1 MLSHGIEEPDSE
13 GEDGE
18 TEKPTK
24 SKPHKKLK
32 PSSTVT
38 NGEAENKSN
47 KGAEEFADIRAS
59 FQPNFSDDDENG
71 FHKFSTTIQ
80 FTKDSMDLFYE
91 LQGPHGNHSSFLR
104 HLLLLDK
111 FFRSGDLVLSR
122 KADPQAIKY
131 INGVQNRLR

>member
-1 MLSHGIEEPDSE
+1 MSHGIEEPDSE
-13 GEDGE
+13 GDEGE
-18 TEKPTK
+18 TEKTVK

-38 NGEAENKSN
+38 NGEAETKQNKN
-47 KGAEEFADIRAS
+47 QDEFSDIRAS
-59 FQPNFSDDDENG
+59 FQPNFEEDDEQG
-71 FHKFSTTIQ
+71 FHKCSTTIQ
-80 FTKDSMDLFYE
+80 FTKDSMELFYE
-91 LQGPHGNHSSFLR
+91 LQRPYGNHSSFLR
-104 HLLLLDK
+104 HLLLLEK